1 MENISAVLGRRI
13 QRLRTENGVNQDAL
27 AKAIGIPRPAVTL
40 LEQGKRKASAS
51 ELVKIARF
59 FNLSM
64 EELVDDT
71 KMPQV
76 RLQNNKE
83 AKAQASRIRISVP
96 QRNLYKF
103 RQVLLY
109 ILNKVGSKPNI
120 GETVIYKLLYF
131 IDFNFYEKYEEQLIG
146 ATYIKNKY
154 GPTPV
159 EYRTIIGEMIKKGEI
174 EAVKSPY
181 FQYPQTK
188 YLPRKPFD
196 LKVFKAHE
204 IDTINTVLDRL
215 SDMSAKDISEYSHQ
229 DVPWLTAG
237 EGKPIDYEA
246 VFYRTPEYT
255 VRPRDEQVQ

>member
-1 MENISAVLGRRI
+1 VENISVILGQRI
-13 QRLRTENGVNQDAL
+13 QRLRTANGLNQDAL
-27 AKAIGIPRPAVTL
+27 AKAIGISRPAVTMM
-40 LEQGKRKASAS
+40 EQGKRKASAS

-76 RLQNNKE
+76 LLQKNKE
-83 AKAQASRIRISVP
+83 VKTQVNQIRISVP
-96 QRNLYKF
+96 QKNLDKF

-159 EYRTIIGEMIKKGEI
+159 EYRKIVEDMIKRGEI
-174 EAVKSPY
+174 EAVKSSY

-196 LKVFKAHE
+196 LRMFKAHE
-204 IDTINTVLDRL
+204 IDTINSVLDRL
-215 SDMSAKDISEYSHQ
+215 SDMSAKDISDYSHK
-229 DVPWLTAG
+229 DVPWLTADD
-237 EGKPIDYEA
+237 GKPIDYEA

-255 VRPRDEQVQ
+255 VRPKDE